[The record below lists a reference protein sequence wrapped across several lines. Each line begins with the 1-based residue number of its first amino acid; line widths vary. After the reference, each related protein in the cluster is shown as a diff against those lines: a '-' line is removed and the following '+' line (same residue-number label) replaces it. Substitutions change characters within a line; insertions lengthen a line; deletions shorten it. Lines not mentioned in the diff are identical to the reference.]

1 MNIKKIIASVAFA
14 LGAWMSVGVA
24 QAQTTNYNF
33 AESFYIDAGGDPGY
47 SGPNYLGSFSATF
60 IGDGSANPTMYAP
73 TSARFGMASSLN
85 FMDATYAYTSSTDV
99 LGSLQGNLGSKNS
112 GNYAVIAFPQV
123 GIPGYPSSQSFSFVY
138 NGNTF
143 NVLGTTP
150 VASTYGPG
158 SQTFYASSMS
168 VSQVGGAPEIDGSL
182 APKVGFLLGCLFLMF
197 GRKRQ
202 NTEPMMTA

>member
-47 SGPNYLGSFSATF
+47 SGSNYLGSFSATF

-85 FMDATYAYTSSTDV
+85 FMDATYTYTSSTDV

-112 GNYAVIAFPQV
+112 GNYAVIAFPQA

-143 NVLGTTP
+143 NVLGTVP
-150 VASTYGPG
+150 VASNIIGGTP
-158 SQTFYASSMS
+158 FYASSMS

-197 GRKRQ
+197 GRKKQ
-202 NTEPMMTA
+202 NTEPMLTA